1 MTVPTERTRRRP
13 RITRILVLLAAG
25 LLPFLSLPKAR
36 AGQDSS
42 SEFLQAWLNQQARI
56 KTWSAD
62 VVQIRKLKSLVRPL
76 KARGRVWFSHP
87 NRFRWQL
94 GDPPRT
100 IAVRKDDELLIIYPR
115 LKQVERYATGKDI
128 DPAWKQVLALLD
140 VGFPSNAEAFFEQ
153 YELLSTRQTRKKWRF
168 ELRPAA
174 EAARRLLD
182 RVWVE
187 ASKQDFSLLTTELV
201 FPDGSTMRNVFIHRQ
216 LNPDLD
222 QALFD
227 FEISEGY
234 QVVNPLERRDRK
246 PSGD

>member
-1 MTVPTERTRRRP
+1 MRVSNKRSGFPP
-13 RITRILVLLAAG
+13 ASGIHAALAAC
-25 LLPFLSLPKAR
+25 LLLFLISPEVD
-36 AGQDSS
+36 AGTDSS
-42 SEFLQAWLNQQARI
+42 EEFLNAWLAQQAKV

-76 KARGRVWFSHP
+76 KSRGQVWFEHP

-100 IAVRKDDELLIIYPR
+100 IAVRKREELLIIYPR
-115 LKQVERYATGKDI
+115 LKQVERYSTGDDI
-128 DPAWKQVLALLD
+128 DPSWKQVLSLLE
-140 VGFPSNAEAFFEQ
+140 VGFPSDAEAFFAQ
-153 YELLSTRQTRKKWRF
+153 YELLSTKKTKKSWNF

-187 ASKQDFSLLTTELV
+187 ASRRDFSLMATELV
-201 FPDGSTMRNVFIHRQ
+201 FPDGSTMRNEFIRRR

-222 QALFD
+222 EALFD
-227 FEISEGY
+227 FEIDEGY
-234 QVVNPLERRDRK
+234 QVVNPLKRSQPDR
-246 PSGD
+246 SEE